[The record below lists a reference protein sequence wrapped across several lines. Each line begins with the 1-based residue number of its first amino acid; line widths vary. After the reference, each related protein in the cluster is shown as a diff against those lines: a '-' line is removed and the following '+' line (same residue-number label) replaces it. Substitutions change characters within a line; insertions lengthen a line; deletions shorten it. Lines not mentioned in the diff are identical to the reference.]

1 MTDNHID
8 MSVLQELKGVM
19 EDEFSLL
26 INTYL
31 SDAELRIDAL
41 KKAFKDK
48 KAEAVCRTAHS
59 FKGSSSN
66 LGAVELVELLRKME
80 DCGREKKLDEAEG
93 LLAEVQREYG
103 YVKAAM
109 TQWSSR

>member
-1 MTDNHID
+1 
-8 MSVLQELKGVM
+8 
-19 EDEFSLL
+19 
-26 INTYL
+26 
-31 SDAELRIDAL
+31 
-41 KKAFKDK
+41 
-48 KAEAVCRTAHS
+48 
-59 FKGSSSN
+59 
-66 LGAVELVELLRKME
+66 ME